1 MKKIKF
7 FVALLAVAVCA
18 GVVSSCGDDDKSSIT
33 KNQLTKGAETV
44 DLLYAGI
51 YKATWGYSIFI
62 TNDASVDLTKAI
74 GTESNPVPDDFA
86 TIDIPFSKLGKRVKN
101 VKDVT
106 DDDDY
111 YFGASLNGSFN
122 WFHGAVLINFNGFV
136 NYVDG
141 MLTVDITAEN
151 DYTKAAEKNLK
162 MLAKESVR
170 VTFKGKPVVSSEY
183 LYEGP
188 GC

>member
-18 GVVSSCGDDDKSSIT
+18 GVVSSCGDDDKTTIT

-86 TIDIPFSKLGKRVKN
+86 TIDIPFDKLGKRFKK
-101 VKDVT
+101 VKDIV

-111 YFGASLNGSFN
+111 YFGASIDGDFKWFDSDALVSFN
-122 WFHGAVLINFNGFV
+122 G
-136 NYVDG
+136 YVDYDSEG
-141 MLTVDITAEN
+141 TLTVDITAQN
-151 DYTKAAEKNLK
+151 DYTKTTLAKK
-162 MLAKESVR
+162 LAKESVK
-170 VTFKGKPVVSSEY
+170 VTFKGIPVIATDY
-183 LYEGP
+183 LYE
-188 GC
+188 